1 MKILKEKLQDTQKGN
16 EMQQALLERKGE
28 ERIFSSNILDLK
40 IWDKIKGIEKDFSDH
55 QITINEHFSQ
65 NKNLK
70 QSVNN

>member
-1 MKILKEKLQDTQKGN
+1 MKILKERSQDTQKSN
-16 EMQQALLERKGE
+16 EIQQALWERKGE

-70 QSVNN
+70 QSVNK